1 MTPKELLIPR
11 YRLYAEYPGCPF
23 KAGAMLIQHSLGATN
38 VLYYEDGLYG
48 QPNAQSIYN
57 PENYPNNFVK
67 LEWWEHRSIK
77 DWPEYLR
84 DMQGDVYRVEIR
96 VDPKP
101 HILILDVEDKTISR
115 DFVYLTP
122 ATLEQYFSYKEKF
135 YVDRAEMAESFINQ
149 NEIK

>member
-1 MTPKELLIPR
+1 
-11 YRLYAEYPGCPF
+11 
-23 KAGAMLIQHSLGATN
+23 
-38 VLYYEDGLYG
+38 
-48 QPNAQSIYN
+48 
-57 PENYPNNFVK
+57 
-67 LEWWEHRSIK
+67 
-77 DWPEYLR
+77 
-84 DMQGDVYRVEIR
+84 VEIR